1 MANYNITFSPTG
13 GTKKVADI
21 LAKEIFN
28 SRTDI
33 DLCIPE
39 ADLNYPVLTNDDVCI
54 IAVPS
59 FGGRVPELNVER
71 IRKFSRNGARAILI
85 CVYGNREY
93 EDTLT
98 ELQDE
103 TEKAGFCVIAA
114 VSAIAEHS
122 IARQFA
128 KGRPDS
134 DDEKV
139 LKGFAKHIK
148 EKLDNKYHEMHTA
161 IPGSHNTYKERG
173 KSGPVPETSDACLSC
188 GICAK
193 GCPAGAIDFANP
205 KITDSDK
212 CISCMKCI
220 AVCPV
225 KAKSLN
231 ENVLNALSERLSKV
245 CSDRKENELFI

>member
-1 MANYNITFSPTG
+1 MANYSITFSPTG

-28 SRTDI
+28 SCTDI

-39 ADLNYPVLTNDDVCI
+39 ADINYPVLTNDDICI

-59 FGGRVPELNVER
+59 FGGRVPEQNIER
-71 IRKFSRNGARAILI
+71 IRRFSGNGAKAILVCI
-85 CVYGNREY
+85 YGNREY

-103 TEKAGFCVIAA
+103 AGKAGFCVAAA

-139 LKGFAKHIK
+139 LKGFAKQIK
-148 EKLDNKYHEMHTA
+148 VKLDNKDYEMHTA
-161 IPGSHNTYKERG
+161 IPGSHNTYKECG
-173 KSGPVPETSDACLSC
+173 KSGPMPQTSDSCVSC

-193 GCPAGAIDFANP
+193 GCPVSAIDFDNP
-205 KITDSDK
+205 KITNSDK

-225 KAKSLN
+225 KAKFLD

-245 CSDRKENELFI
+245 CSERKENELFI

>member
-13 GTKKVADI
+13 GTRKVADL
-21 LAKEIFN
+21 LANGIGGNWTNVE
-28 SRTDI
+28 
-33 DLCIPE
+33 LCVPE
-39 ADLNYPVLTNDDVCI
+39 THISLPVLTNDDICI

-59 FGGRVPELNVER
+59 FAGRVPELNTER
-71 IRKFSRNGARAILI
+71 IRLISGNGAKAILV

-103 TEKAGFCVIAA
+103 AEKAGFCPIAA
-114 VSAIAEHS
+114 VSGVAEHS

-134 DDEKV
+134 SDEKV
-139 LKGFAKHIK
+139 LKDFAKQIK
-148 EKLDNKYHEMHTA
+148 GKLDSKDFEMHTA
-161 IPGSHNTYKERG
+161 ISGSHDTYKERG
-173 KSGPVPETSDACLSC
+173 KSGPMPQTSDECVSC
-188 GICAK
+188 GICVK
-193 GCPAGAIDFANP
+193 GCPAGAIDFNNP
-205 KITDSDK
+205 KTTDNNK

-225 KAKSLN
+225 KAKTLN
-231 ENVLNALSERLSKV
+231 ENVLNALSDMLSKV
-245 CSDRKENELFI
+245 CVDRKENELFI

>member
-21 LAKEIFN
+21 LSEEMFDG
-28 SRTDI
+28 RTNV
-33 DLCIPE
+33 DLCTPE
-39 ADLNYPVLTNDDVCI
+39 ADINYPVLKDDDVCI
-54 IAVPS
+54 IATPS
-59 FGGRVPELNVER
+59 FGGRVPEFNVER
-71 IRKFSRNGARAILI
+71 IRKISGNGAKAILV

-103 TEKAGFCVIAA
+103 AEKAGFCVVAA

-122 IARQFA
+122 IVRQFA

-139 LKGFAKHIK
+139 LKGFAKQIK
-148 EKLDNKYHEMHTA
+148 EKIANKDYGMHTA
-161 IPGSHNTYKERG
+161 ILGRHHTYKERG
-173 KSGPVPETSDACLSC
+173 KSGPMPRTSDACVSC
-188 GICAK
+188 RICAR
-193 GCPAGAIDFANP
+193 GCPAGAIDLDNP
-205 KITDSDK
+205 KITAGDK

-231 ENVLNALSERLSKV
+231 ENVLHALSERLGEV
-245 CSDRKENELFI
+245 CSERKENALLI

>member
-21 LAKEIFN
+21 LAKEMFN
-28 SRTDI
+28 SCTDI

-39 ADLNYPVLTNDDVCI
+39 ADINYSVLKNDDVCI
-54 IAVPS
+54 IATPS
-59 FGGRVPELNVER
+59 FGGRVSQLNVER
-71 IRKFSRNGARAILI
+71 IRKISGNGAKAILV
-85 CVYGNREY
+85 CVYGNRAY

-103 TEKAGFCVIAA
+103 AEKTGFCIVGAL
-114 VSAIAEHS
+114 SAIAEHS

-139 LKGFAKHIK
+139 LKGFAKQIK
-148 EKLDNKYHEMHTA
+148 EKLDNNDYEMHTT

-173 KSGPVPETSDACLSC
+173 KSGPMPQTSDACVFC

-193 GCPAGAIDFANP
+193 GCPVSAISFDNP
-205 KITDSDK
+205 KSTDSDK

-225 KAKSLN
+225 KAKALN
-231 ENVLNALSERLSKV
+231 ENVLNVLSERLSKV
-245 CSDRKENELFI
+245 CSGRKENKLFI

>member
-1 MANYNITFSPTG
+1 MANYKITFSPTG

-21 LAKEIFN
+21 IAEGMGGSWK
-28 SRTDI
+28 DI
-33 DLCIPE
+33 ELCIAE
-39 ADLNYPVLTNDDVCI
+39 NDLKLPVLTSEDICLL
-54 IAVPS
+54 AVPS
-59 FGGRVPELNVER
+59 FGGRVPEVNVER
-71 IRKFSRNGARAILI
+71 IRKICGNGAKAILL

-103 TEKAGFCVIAA
+103 TESAGFNCIAA

-128 KGRPDS
+128 AGRPD
-134 DDEKV
+134 EKDSEI
-139 LKGFAKHIK
+139 LKGFALKIR
-148 EKLDNKYHEMHTA
+148 EKLEANDLELHCT

-173 KSGPVPETSDACLSC
+173 RAAVPETNDNCVEC

-193 GCPAGAIDFANP
+193 GCPVGAIDFDNP
-205 KITDSDK
+205 KITNSEN

-220 AVCPV
+220 SICPV
-225 KAKSLN
+225 GAKVLN
-231 ENVLNALSERLSKV
+231 ENVLSAVSERLRPL
-245 CSDRKENELFI
+245 CSDRKENKLFI

>member
-1 MANYNITFSPTG
+1 MANYNIIFSPTG
-13 GTKKVADI
+13 GTKKVSDI
-21 LAKEIFN
+21 LAKKIFCEWTN
-28 SRTDI
+28 IELCTPEVDI
-33 DLCIPE
+33 KI
-39 ADLNYPVLTNDDVCI
+39 PVLTNEDTCI

-59 FGGRVPELNVER
+59 FGGRVPKLNTER
-71 IRKFSRNGARAILI
+71 IRKFSGNGAKAII
-85 CVYGNREY
+85 VCIYGNREY

-98 ELQDE
+98 ELRDE
-103 TEKAGFCVIAA
+103 TEKAGFCVVAA

-139 LKGFAKHIK
+139 LKCFAKQIK
-148 EKLDNKYHEMHTA
+148 EKLDSKDYEIHA
-161 IPGSHNTYKERG
+161 VIPGNHNTYKERG
-173 KSGPVPETSDACLSC
+173 KSGPTPETGDACMFC

-193 GCPAGAIDFANP
+193 SCPASAIDFDNP
-205 KITDSDK
+205 KTTDSDK
-212 CISCMKCI
+212 CISCMKCL

-245 CSDRKENELFI
+245 CSERKENELFI